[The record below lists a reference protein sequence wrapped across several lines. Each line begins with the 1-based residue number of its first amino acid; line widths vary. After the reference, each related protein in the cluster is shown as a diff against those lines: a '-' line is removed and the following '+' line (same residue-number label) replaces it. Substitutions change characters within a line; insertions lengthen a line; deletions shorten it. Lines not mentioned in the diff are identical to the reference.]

1 MGFLKFVFVL
11 LLVVPVAVL
20 MLYFVSNLSDKMKI
34 SIKNQK
40 NNDSSADRKVPE
52 SASEDKKKKS
62 RSIFTRKKKTGREKS
77 SDSKKRPEKDGRKD
91 HAPERRE
98 REHDAYGS
106 SGTSAGR
113 DYLKDTPYYRKK
125 QEMKAAQGGR
135 AERSSFAGASASPGR
150 HAESYSDRGHKEDSS
165 QKGMSKR
172 QRRKAR
178 KSRKKVR
185 ESQK

>member
-40 NNDSSADRKVPE
+40 NNDSSADRKTQENGPKE
-52 SASEDKKKKS
+52 KRPQL
-62 RSIFTRKKKTGREKS
+62 RSLFTRKKKNGAEKS
-77 SDSKKRPEKDGRKD
+77 SNGKKRSEKDGGKGIS
-91 HAPERRE
+91 PERRE
-98 REHDAYGS
+98 REHDVYGS

-135 AERSSFAGASASPGR
+135 PERSSFAGASASSGR
-150 HAESYSDRGHKEDSS
+150 HAESYSDRRHKTDSS

-178 KSRKKVR
+178 KSKKKVR

>member
-34 SIKNQK
+34 SIKNQN
-40 NNDSSADRKVPE
+40 NNDSSAGRKVQE
-52 SASEDKKKKS
+52 SASADKKAKS
-62 RSIFTRKKKTGREKS
+62 RGSFTRRKKNGREKS
-77 SDSKKRPEKDGRKD
+77 SDVQKRPEKDGGKGSS
-91 HAPERRE
+91 P
-98 REHDAYGS
+98 EHDVYGS

-135 AERSSFAGASASPGR
+135 AERSSFSGAPASPGR
-150 HAESYSDRGHKEDSS
+150 HAESYSDRGHNEDSS
-165 QKGMSKR
+165 HKSMSKR

-178 KSRKKVR
+178 KSKKKVR

>member
-20 MLYFVSNLSDKMKI
+20 MLYFVSNLSNKMKI

-40 NNDSSADRKVPE
+40 NNDSSADRKVQE
-52 SASEDKKKKS
+52 SASAEKKAKS
-62 RSIFTRKKKTGREKS
+62 RGSFTRRKKNGREKS
-77 SDSKKRPEKDGRKD
+77 SDVQKRPEKDGRKD
-91 HAPERRE
+91 HTPERKA
-98 REHDAYGS
+98 REHDAYGY
-106 SGTSAGR
+106 SGTSADK

-135 AERSSFAGASASPGR
+135 QERSSFAGASASSGK
-150 HAESYSDRGHKEDSS
+150 HAESYSDRRHKTDSS

-178 KSRKKVR
+178 KSKKKVR

>member
-40 NNDSSADRKVPE
+40 NSDSSADRKAQGN
-52 SASEDKKKKS
+52 ASKEKKTKS
-62 RSIFTRKKKTGREKS
+62 RRNFARKKKTGGENR
-77 SDSKKRPEKDGRKD
+77 SDVKKRHEKDGGKD
-91 HAPERRE
+91 SVSERRE
-98 REHDAYGS
+98 RERDAYGYP
-106 SGTSAGR
+106 GTSAGR

-135 AERSSFAGASASPGR
+135 PERSSFAGVSAASERYAD
-150 HAESYSDRGHKEDSS
+150 SYSDRGHEADSS

-178 KSRKKVR
+178 KSKKKVR

>member
-40 NNDSSADRKVPE
+40 NNDSSADRKAQK
-52 SASEDKKKKS
+52 SASKEKKTKS
-62 RSIFTRKKKTGREKS
+62 RGSFTRRKKTGGEKRP
-77 SDSKKRPEKDGRKD
+77 DVKKRSEKDGRKD

-98 REHDAYGS
+98 RKRDVYGT
-106 SGTSAGR
+106 SGTSADR

-150 HAESYSDRGHKEDSS
+150 HAESYSDRGQKEDSS

>member
-20 MLYFVSNLSDKMKI
+20 MLYFVSNLSEKMKI

-40 NNDSSADRKVPE
+40 NSDSSAERKAQE
-52 SASEDKKKKS
+52 NSSKEKKAKS
-62 RSIFTRKKKTGREKS
+62 RGSFTRRKKTGGEKH
-77 SDSKKRPEKDGRKD
+77 SDAKKRHEKDGRKD
-91 HAPERRE
+91 RAPERRE

-106 SGTSAGR
+106 SAASAGR
-113 DYLKDTPYYRKK
+113 DYIKDTPYYRKK

-135 AERSSFAGASASPGR
+135 PERSSFAGASTSSEKYAD
-150 HAESYSDRGHKEDSS
+150 SYSDRGHKADSS

-178 KSRKKVR
+178 KSKKKVR

>member
-20 MLYFVSNLSDKMKI
+20 MLYFVSNLSNKMKI

-40 NNDSSADRKVPE
+40 NNDSSVDRKVQE
-52 SASEDKKKKS
+52 SASAEKKAKS
-62 RSIFTRKKKTGREKS
+62 RGSFTRRKKNGREKS
-77 SDSKKRPEKDGRKD
+77 SDVQKRPEKDGGKGSS
-91 HAPERRE
+91 PERRE
-98 REHDAYGS
+98 REHDVYGS

-135 AERSSFAGASASPGR
+135 AERSSFSGAPASPGR
-150 HAESYSDRGHKEDSS
+150 HAESYSDRGHNEDSS
-165 QKGMSKR
+165 HKGMSKR

-178 KSRKKVR
+178 KSKKKVR

>member
-40 NNDSSADRKVPE
+40 NNDSSADRKVQE
-52 SASEDKKKKS
+52 SASAEKKAKS
-62 RSIFTRKKKTGREKS
+62 RGSFTRRKKNGREKS
-77 SDSKKRPEKDGRKD
+77 SDVQKRPEKDGGKGSS
-91 HAPERRE
+91 PERRE
-98 REHDAYGS
+98 REHDVYGS

-125 QEMKAAQGGR
+125 TGNESCSGR
-135 AERSSFAGASASPGR
+135 QSRTQQFFRSSSITGKTCGELF
-150 HAESYSDRGHKEDSS
+150 
-165 QKGMSKR
+165 
-172 QRRKAR
+172 
-178 KSRKKVR
+178 
-185 ESQK
+185 